1 MFYGVRKP
9 YPLYLTGTVKKQIG
23 RSIKLRALF
32 PKEARQRM
40 VLSITMVYQVITS
53 TDKEKLLKG
62 PNVGNFCRSLK
73 HYTSFL
79 LHENY
84 FETWETV
91 NIRNISAR
99 ILVFMKEKPIRREET
114 KTANSI
120 VVRLWFNCVF

>member
-9 YPLYLTGTVKKQIG
+9 YPLYLTETVKKQIG
-23 RSIKLRALF
+23 RNIKLRALF

-40 VLSITMVYQVITS
+40 VLSITMIYRVITS

-62 PNVGNFCRSLK
+62 SNVGNFCRSLK
-73 HYTSFL
+73 HYTVFL

-114 KTANSI
+114 RTANSI